1 MPSTPTMLRVS
12 ASPMPVQPQLVAR
25 PAAEETY
32 AAAGLQLQQD
42 EKDARLVE
50 LLQFAA
56 THGCDDLEPEPAVA
70 LLEEV
75 SWDVTEALERLTGT
89 RRGQGHQSILT
100 QAATDL
106 EHLRMQQEEWDRSL
120 QAEEHHRAA
129 LRRAARRAARHA
141 ARQDMM
147 ARQEALARHQGFA
160 LSPQGHDDEMSME
173 NGHMDENSFGGS
185 APLTLGGQ
193 PSAGASYLNNRL
205 YGDGLLDQS
214 YSQEEQ
220 EDGMGFH
227 ALVQALIR
235 TQDEADLQDAVRLSA
250 EEAYS
255 GSFGA
260 PPVDEVA
267 LEQAS
272 RICAYGGKQVGESH
286 DDACAICLEGFEK
299 GDSLRVLQCR
309 HSFHLACVDQWLA
322 QSGQCPLCKH
332 SID

>member
-12 ASPMPVQPQLVAR
+12 ASPMPAQPHLVAR
-25 PAAEETY
+25 PAAEEAQATT
-32 AAAGLQLQQD
+32 GLQLQRDEKDSLQLPQD

-70 LLEEV
+70 LLEEL

-89 RRGQGHQSILT
+89 RRGQGHQSVLT

-120 QAEEHHRAA
+120 QAEEHHHTA

-141 ARQDMM
+141 ARQD
-147 ARQEALARHQGFA
+147 AVVRRQGLAV
-160 LSPQGHDDEMSME
+160 SPQGHDEEMSLDS
-173 NGHMDENSFGGS
+173 GHMDENS
-185 APLTLGGQ
+185 LGGQ
-193 PSAGASYLNNRL
+193 PSAGAPYFNTSL
-205 YGDGLLDQS
+205 YGDGMLDQS

-220 EDGMGFH
+220 DDAMGFH

-267 LEQAS
+267 LEQATHIRS
-272 RICAYGGKQVGESH
+272 YGGKKVGQSH

-299 GDSLRVLQCR
+299 GDPLRVLQCR

-322 QSGQCPLCKH
+322 QSGQCPVCKH
-332 SID
+332 SIA

>member
-1 MPSTPTMLRVS
+1 MLRVP
-12 ASPMPVQPQLVAR
+12 ASPMPAQPQLVAR
-25 PAAEETY
+25 PVAEETH
-32 AAAGLQLQQD
+32 ATAGLRLQQN

-70 LLEEV
+70 LLEEL

-89 RRGQGHQSILT
+89 RRGQGHQSVLT

-120 QAEEHHRAA
+120 QAEERHHAV
-129 LRRAARRAARHA
+129 LRRAARRAARHN
-141 ARQDMM
+141 ARQD
-147 ARQEALARHQGFA
+147 ALARHQGFA
-160 LSPQGHDDEMSME
+160 LSPQSQDDEMSME
-173 NGHMDENSFGGS
+173 SGHMDENS
-185 APLTLGGQ
+185 LGGR
-193 PSAGASYLNNRL
+193 PSSGAPYLNSSL
-205 YGDGLLDQS
+205 YGDGLLDQT
-214 YSQEEQ
+214 YSQVEQ
-220 EDGMGFH
+220 DSAMGFH

-255 GSFGA
+255 GGFGA
-260 PPVDEVA
+260 PPVDDVA

-272 RICAYGGKQVGESH
+272 HIFTYGGKQVVESH
-286 DDACAICLEGFEK
+286 DDACTICLERFEK
-299 GDSLRVLQCR
+299 GDALRVLQCR

-322 QSGQCPLCKH
+322 RSGQCPVCKH

>member
-1 MPSTPTMLRVS
+1 LSSTPATMRVS
-12 ASPMPVQPQLVAR
+12 ASPTSTQPQLVAR
-25 PAAEETY
+25 PVAEETH
-32 AAAGLQLQQD
+32 ATAGLQLPQD

-70 LLEEV
+70 LLEELN
-75 SWDVTEALERLTGT
+75 WDVTEALERLTGT
-89 RRGQGHQSILT
+89 RRGQGRQSVLT

-106 EHLRMQQEEWDRSL
+106 DHLRMQQEEWDRSL
-120 QAEEHHRAA
+120 QAEEHHHAA

-141 ARQDMM
+141 ARQEMV

-173 NGHMDENSFGGS
+173 SGHMDENSFGS
-185 APLTLGGQ
+185 Q
-193 PSAGASYLNNRL
+193 PSAGASYLNHRL

-322 QSGQCPLCKH
+322 QSGQCPVCKH